1 MYPILRRPQKYEKF
15 CHFIWFK
22 KSWVIFF
29 QIFVAFSEY
38 MNKKSWVIFFKIFR
52 STQNIWTLLY
62 RNIKSYEL
70 CYGFS
75 PLSSI
80 SLTLNLWTSLWKTV
94 WLNNW
99 SNRQMSDNFLPR
111 AERSNFKP
119 AKAIKEDT
127 NQHATFFPWHSTD
140 PSKGEVPFIVD
151 NIYCKT
157 LILKSNGL
165 TINYVGTFSKILH
178 SEFKNIFDFFKR
190 FTNIFSQKTT
200 KFDKIT
206 FFFTL

>member
-1 MYPILRRPQKYEKF
+1 MVQKKLGDFFSNFCGLLRIYEQKKLGD
-15 CHFIWFK
+15 
-22 KSWVIFF
+22 FF
-29 QIFVAFSEY
+29 QNFQVNSEY
-38 MNKKSWVIFFKIFR
+38 MNFTLQKHKIIWALLWIF
-52 STQNIWTLLY
+52 
-62 RNIKSYEL
+62 
-70 CYGFS
+70 

-94 WLNNW
+94 WLHNW

-178 SEFKNIFDFFKR
+178 SEFKNIFDIFFKM
-190 FTNIFSQKTT
+190 FANIFSEETT